1 MKLIAEGQRSPIF
14 GVFQRVS
21 RFMGRRST
29 HLHLPL
35 LALRR
40 NGYRIEFDAYSLG
53 WWVLV
58 LAVVA
63 RPEGHLELRVRWV
76 PVGRHTSPT
85 WFA

>member
-1 MKLIAEGQRSPIF
+1 MKLIAEGQRAPVF
-14 GVFQRVS
+14 GLFQRVS

-29 HLHLPL
+29 HLHIPL

-40 NGYRIEFDAYSLG
+40 NGYRPEFDAYSLG

-63 RPEGHLELRVRWV
+63 RPDGCLELRARWM
-76 PVGRHTSPT
+76 PVGRHASAG
-85 WFA
+85 WA